1 MIGAQLPQT
10 HTYELNE
17 DFVYTEIGRGS
28 DPCLRYTT
36 LLRKM
41 LAREDD
47 DQSLDRLATL
57 FWCFPRNVRVDSVEN
72 TKTVS
77 PVGRVAAT
85 TRR

>member
-1 MIGAQLPQT
+1 MIGAQPPQT

-28 DPCLRYTT
+28 DPCLRYTS

-57 FWCFPRNVRVDSVEN
+57 FWCFPRNVRVDSVQAA
-72 TKTVS
+72 
-77 PVGRVAAT
+77 AAT
-85 TRR
+85 HQMCRI